1 MKRWIG
7 WVPVL
12 LAVLAFPVLADE
24 GSDQGEEP
32 LEGHLSYTPRGGLV
46 VESSDGSFKF
56 HLSNR
61 VQFRYTYESPE
72 VGDSKG
78 SFRLRRFKFKM
89 DGHAFTHWK
98 YKLQVNFASGTVEGD
113 NDSLL
118 EDAVVKYTKHHW
130 AQPFMG
136 QAKTF
141 FARQALTSSG
151 KQEFVDRSI
160 VTSGGGAEV
169 ARQIGIGL
177 VGRDKKKRFEYNLG
191 IYNGD
196 GANSVNKKENEN
208 DEYLIVGRVVWTPFG
223 EYKLDE
229 VALDRPES
237 SKLAVGIKGASD
249 TLTRDFDPDDTGPLV
264 PVSVDLD
271 VVGFGAE
278 LAYKIHGFVLNAEWF
293 TVDTDV
299 PETGPGGM
307 IDIVKVERA
316 LYYAQLG
323 YLFRSNVE
331 VAGRYA
337 VIDPDVSGPSEQVTE
352 AGVAVSYY
360 IRGHDYKV
368 QSDYRRIELDADPT
382 RDTDEVRFQFQFV
395 F

>member
-1 MKRWIG
+1 MQRWIG
-7 WVPVL
+7 WLPVL
-12 LAVLAFPVLADE
+12 LVVLVLPVPADE
-24 GSDQGEEP
+24 GSAAEDSI
-32 LEGHLSYTPRGGLV
+32 EGNLSYTPRGGLV
-46 VESSDGSFKF
+46 VESSDGAFKF
-56 HLSNR
+56 HLGNR
-61 VQFRYTYESPE
+61 VQFRYTHEMPD
-72 VGDSKG
+72 VGDSVG

-89 DGHAFTHWK
+89 DGHAFKHWK
-98 YKLQVNFASGTVEGD
+98 YRLQVNFASGSVEGD

-118 EDAVVKYTKHHW
+118 EDAVVKYTKNHW

-151 KQEFVDRSI
+151 KQQFVDRSI

-177 VGRDKKKRFEYNLG
+177 VGRDKNKRLEYNFG

-196 GANSVNKKENEN
+196 GANSVNKKKNEN
-208 DEYLIVGRVVWTPFG
+208 DEFLFVGRVVWTPFG

-229 VALDRPES
+229 VAFDRPQS
-237 SKLAVGIKGASD
+237 SKLAVGLKAASD
-249 TLTRDFDPDDTGPLV
+249 TLTRDFDPDDGDPIE
-264 PVSVDLD
+264 PRPVDLD

-278 LAYKIHGFVLNAEWF
+278 LAYKIHGFVINAEWF
-293 TVDTDV
+293 TVDTDEPV
-299 PETGPGGM
+299 AGPGGT
-307 IDIVKVERA
+307 ILINTVERA
-316 LYYAQLG
+316 LYYAQLA
-323 YLFRSNVE
+323 YLFRNNIE

-337 VIDPDVSGPSEQVTE
+337 VVDPDVAGPSAMVTE

-360 IRGHDYKV
+360 IRKHDYKV
-368 QSDYRRIELDADPT
+368 QSDYRRITDDADPT
-382 RDTDEVRFQFQFV
+382 EDTDEVRFQFQFV